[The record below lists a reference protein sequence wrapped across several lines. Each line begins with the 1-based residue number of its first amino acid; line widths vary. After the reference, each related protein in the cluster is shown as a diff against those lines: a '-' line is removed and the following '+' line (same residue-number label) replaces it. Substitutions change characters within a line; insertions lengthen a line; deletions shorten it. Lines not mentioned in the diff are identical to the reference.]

1 METNSIT
8 AIKEPKTKGL
18 PWGTKWE
25 KNEKTENLTKNKK
38 TPPQKIKERTK
49 TKIIWEVKP
58 KI

>member
-1 METNSIT
+1 MR
-8 AIKEPKTKGL
+8 K
-18 PWGTKWE
+18 

-38 TPPQKIKERTK
+38 IPPQKIKERTK